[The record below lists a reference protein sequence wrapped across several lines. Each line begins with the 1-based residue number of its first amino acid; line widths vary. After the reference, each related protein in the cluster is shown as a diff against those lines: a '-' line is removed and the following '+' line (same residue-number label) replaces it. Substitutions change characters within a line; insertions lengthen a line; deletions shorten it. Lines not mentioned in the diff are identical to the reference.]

1 MKIRFFAISSLL
13 MIPAVLAAQD
23 AGSRATFTRGG
34 FAGAKYLAMGRAA
47 EVVVDDVFA
56 IYWNPAGLVGLKAKE
71 HLSAEEIKERAKKGD
86 VSTIT
91 EEDLLRFY
99 DEEGPRTVFQLGV
112 SAALLDIEREA
123 GFSGV
128 AFTAFKGVVGAGVY
142 TIQSR
147 KIESR
152 DEYGNYIKDISYSGS
167 VGYLS
172 YAWVSGVTSIGFSF
186 KGLYEKIGEF
196 SYYGGGIDAGV
207 QTEVVPFLK
216 VGCMVSDIA
225 AGLKPVSEYEYIE
238 NRYDFASPSIRVSA
252 ALTSRESDFVLAVT
266 GVRKLES
273 KNYELNLGVSYAITE
288 SISAYGGLSDSYF
301 SAGLTV
307 NLFSIEFGYAFCYD
321 NINSGYNNIV
331 SLMVEF

>member
-1 MKIRFFAISSLL
+1 MRIWSLAI
-13 MIPAVLAAQD
+13 VLFIIVPSILFAQD
-23 AGSRATFTRGG
+23 AGSRAAFTRGG
-34 FAGAKYLAMGRAA
+34 FAGAKYLAMGRAS

-56 IYWNPAGLVGLKAKE
+56 IYWNPAGLVGLKE
-71 HLSAEEIKERAKKGD
+71 NERLSAEEIRERAKKGD

-91 EEDLLRFY
+91 EEDLIRFS
-99 DEEGPRTVFQLGV
+99 DDEGPRTVFQLGV

-128 AFTAFKGVVGAGVY
+128 AFTAFKGVLGMGAY

-147 KIESR
+147 NIESR
-152 DEYGNYIKDISYSGS
+152 DESGNYVKDIGYSGS

-172 YAWVSGVTSIGFSF
+172 YAWVSGVTSIGVSL
-186 KGLYEKIGEF
+186 KGLYEKIGEY

-207 QTEVVPFLK
+207 QTEVVPFLR

-225 AGLKPVSEYEYIE
+225 AGLKPIKSYEYIDD
-238 NRYDFASPSIRVSA
+238 RYDFASPSIKVSA
-252 ALTSRESDFVLAVT
+252 AVTSRESDFVLAVT

-273 KNYELNLGVSYAITE
+273 KDYELNLGVSYALTE

-301 SAGLTV
+301 TAGLSV
-307 NLFSIEFGYAFCYD
+307 NIFNMEFGYAFCYD

>member
-1 MKIRFFAISSLL
+1 MKIRIVAIPLL
-13 MIPAVLAAQD
+13 LIIPAFLAAQD
-23 AGSRATFTRGG
+23 AGSRAAFTRGG
-34 FAGAKYLAMGRAA
+34 FAGAKYIAMGRAS

-56 IYWNPAGLVGLKAKE
+56 IYWNPAGLVGLKTKE
-71 HLSAEEIKERAKKGD
+71 RLGAEEIQERAKKGD
-86 VSTIT
+86 VSAIT
-91 EEDLLRFY
+91 EEDLIRFS
-99 DEEGPRTVFQLGV
+99 DDEGPRTVIQLGV
-112 SAALLDIEREA
+112 SAAMLDIEREA

-128 AFTAFKGVVGAGVY
+128 AFTAFKGVVGVGAY

-152 DEYGNYIKDISYSGS
+152 DEYGNYIKDINYSGS

-172 YAWVSGVTSIGFSF
+172 YAWVSGVTSIGFSL

-207 QTEVVPFLK
+207 QTEVVPFLR
-216 VGCMVSDIA
+216 VGCMGSDIA
-225 AGLKPVSEYEYIE
+225 AGLKPVEEYEYIE
-238 NRYDFASPSIRVSA
+238 NSYDFASPSIKVSA
-252 ALTSRESDFVLAVT
+252 ALSSRESDFVLAVT

-273 KNYELNLGVSYAITE
+273 KNYELNLGVSYALTD

-301 SAGLTV
+301 TAGLTV
-307 NLFSIEFGYAFCYD
+307 SIFNFEFGYAFSYD

-331 SLMVEF
+331 SLIVEF